1 MIMPRKL
8 PDWAV
13 VSESEEEEETE
24 KNKKRKMSKSKSRE
38 EEDIEK
44 NKKRKTSKG
53 KDIEEGKKVKKAK
66 MGHHSYDYS
75 VRKSRDEELRSGE
88 GSTMGYIKGALEEVE
103 RYEAEVA
110 EANILSM
117 LEEINKAKHVMKREA
132 AEKQT
137 EKKDNDEEEE
147 EEEEEEEY

>member
-1 MIMPRKL
+1 M
-8 PDWAV
+8 
-13 VSESEEEEETE
+13 
-24 KNKKRKMSKSKSRE
+24 
-38 EEDIEK
+38 
-44 NKKRKTSKG
+44 SKG

-66 MGHHSYDYS
+66 IEHHSYDYS
-75 VRKSRDEELRSGE
+75 VRKLRDEELYSDE
-88 GSTMGYIKGALEEVE
+88 GSIMGYIKGALEEAE

-117 LEEINKAKHVMKREA
+117 LEEINKVKCAVKREA

-137 EKKDNDEEEE
+137 EKEDNNE